1 MKYSLPVVL
10 VPLVVVFKWTKEVDG
25 ERDELKLV
33 SVILHTLPDE
43 GDVVVDIVPLVEAFM
58 VVVVTKLQEQSL
70 TK

>member
-1 MKYSLPVVL
+1 M
-10 VPLVVVFKWTKEVDG
+10 
-25 ERDELKLV
+25 